1 MSPLIQFYPV
11 TKRGL
16 TLYLWNKWVVCCV
29 QVCLTLCD
37 PMDHSPPSS
46 SVHGI
51 FQARILEWVAIS
63 FSKGSSWPRD
73 WTRVFCVSCTDRWIF
88 FFTTVPS
95 GKPLEWIVY
104 GNCITPWQAV
114 MYGAFQREALFLW
127 LGNTEGWTNFIFV
140 LHWWIA
146 VKVDLARL
154 CRTGL
159 FHKSLQA
166 GV

>member
-1 MSPLIQFYPV
+1 MTCVLCSGVSDSVTPWTIAHQTPLSMGFSRQEFWSGLPFPSPRTLPDPGIEPMSFASLAP
-11 TKRGL
+11 TG
-16 TLYLWNKWVVCCV
+16 
-29 QVCLTLCD
+29 
-37 PMDHSPPSS
+37 
-46 SVHGI
+46 G
-51 FQARILEWVAIS
+51 
-63 FSKGSSWPRD
+63 
-73 WTRVFCVSCTDRWIF
+73 F

-95 GKPLEWIVY
+95 GKPLEWIVC

-154 CRTGL
+154 CKTGL